1 METFES
7 ADALLDFAIAREEEA
22 VEFYTKLAEKAQGAA
37 RKAFEDF
44 AREEMGHK
52 QKLLAV
58 KAGRQL
64 APVEGKITDLKIAD
78 YVVDDGPEGELDYR
92 QALLLAMKK
101 EKAAFKLYMALS
113 EAAEDEALKSLL
125 VALAQE
131 EAKHKLRFEIEYD
144 ENVLSEN

>member
-113 EAAEDEALKSLL
+113 EATEDEALKSLL

>member
-44 AREEMGHK
+44 AKEEMGHR

-101 EKAAFKLYMALS
+101 EKAAFKLYMAMS

-125 VALAQE
+125 LALAQE

>member
-22 VEFYTKLAEKAQGAA
+22 VEFYTELAAKAEGAA
-37 RKAFEDF
+37 KRAFEDF
-44 AREEMGHK
+44 AKEEMGHK

-64 APVEGKITDLKIAD
+64 APVEGKIADLKIAD
-78 YVVDDGPEGELDYR
+78 YVVDEGPEGDLDYR
-92 QALLLAMKK
+92 LALIIAMKK
-101 EKAAFKLYMALS
+101 EKAAFKLYMKLH
-113 EAAEDEALKSLL
+113 EAAEDADLKGLML
-125 VALAQE
+125 ALAQE

>member
-1 METFES
+1 MATFES
-7 ADALLDFAIAREEEA
+7 ADALLDFAIAGEEEA

-44 AREEMGHK
+44 AKEEMGHK
-52 QKLLAV
+52 QKLLAI

-64 APVEGKITDLKIAD
+64 APVEGRITDLKIAD
-78 YVVDDGPEGELDYR
+78 YVVDVDEEGELDYR
-92 QALLLAMKK
+92 QALLIAMKK
-101 EKAAFKLYMALS
+101 EKAAFKLYTALG
-113 EAAEDEALKSLL
+113 EAARDEGLRSLL
-125 VALAQE
+125 LALAQE

>member
-44 AREEMGHK
+44 AKEEMGHK

-64 APVEGKITDLKIAD
+64 APVEGRITDLKIAD
-78 YVVDDGPEGELDYR
+78 YVVDVDEEGGLDYR
-92 QALLLAMKK
+92 QALLIAMKK
-101 EKAAFKLYMALS
+101 EKAAFKLYTALG
-113 EAAEDEALKSLL
+113 EAAQDDGLRSLML
-125 VALAQE
+125 ALAQE

>member
-101 EKAAFKLYMALS
+101 EKAAFKLYMALG

-125 VALAQE
+125 LALAQE